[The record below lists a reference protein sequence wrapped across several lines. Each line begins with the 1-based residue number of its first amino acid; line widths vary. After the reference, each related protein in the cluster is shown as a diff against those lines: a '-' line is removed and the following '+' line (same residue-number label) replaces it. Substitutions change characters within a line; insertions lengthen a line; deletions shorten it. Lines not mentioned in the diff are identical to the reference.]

1 MQIQNKYI
9 GDDKFSKMLEHY
21 NCSMPLDVIKMRI
34 AGAIC
39 SPNADLR
46 PVDVISSLWE
56 ENKSPRLQT
65 KEEAD
70 LFFKFFMGLWDEM
83 FGLININKLKL
94 PKLDANNQEKYCVSR
109 FEEIELGFLEGFWG
123 GKDDYKLPAFI
134 AQVLDNLSDL
144 ALAYQNILKKV
155 NKGDDKKAIKE
166 VLYNTDRLVEKTIS
180 FIVDNQVLPNIE
192 KLKRSVN

>member
-1 MQIQNKYI
+1 
-9 GDDKFSKMLEHY
+9 
-21 NCSMPLDVIKMRI
+21 
-34 AGAIC
+34 
-39 SPNADLR
+39 
-46 PVDVISSLWE
+46 
-56 ENKSPRLQT
+56 
-65 KEEAD
+65 
-70 LFFKFFMGLWDEM
+70 MGLWDEM

-166 VLYNTDRLVEKTIS
+166 
-180 FIVDNQVLPNIE
+180 
-192 KLKRSVN
+192 LK